1 MENHHHNESGSAG
14 AETGQVVSDMTL
26 RTYLNRFTY
35 IEPEVF
41 VKIARSMTACV
52 GKLHQQQILHL
63 DLRPERI
70 AIHPTTLHVDLKDSE
85 VAVYRTADG
94 YIRPG
99 ESGASEASLPYCS
112 PENTGRMQRPIDERS
127 DLYSLG
133 VIFYEMLAGVLP
145 FQSDNPLEWIYMHLT
160 QTPPHLRD
168 RSQRLPDGLESIVM
182 KLLEKNPD
190 NRYQN
195 TGYLIADL
203 DKIGQ
208 FQQTLFIEQGF
219 YGRENEISILS
230 QAFYSTCLGSTEI
243 VYVSGEAGIGK
254 TSLIE
259 EVFRKQQLT
268 RNFFYITG
276 KFEQISRESPYHAII
291 QAFRG
296 LMRHLLGQR
305 KDQIE
310 LWRQKLKIAL
320 GINANV
326 ITEIIPEAG
335 LILGDTSPAE
345 KLQAPETQKRFF
357 YVFRKFV
364 QVLATKE
371 HPLVLVIDD
380 LQWADFSS
388 LQLIHALL
396 CDPEC
401 QYLMFV
407 CAYRD
412 SEMDGSKLPGYA
424 PDGRGIDQTTTV
436 RQIYLYP
443 LSLAQMNQIV
453 METLNSSAEDTLPLT
468 ELLYHQSKGNPFH
481 FKQIWLRLQDDH
493 ILRYNEK
500 LRCWKWDLGRIIE
513 QIPSYAIDDLIE
525 HKLSRLPAASQEL
538 LHVAACVGSSF
549 EPHLIACVMDRPAAE
564 MSAEWSYIE
573 AEGLLLSSET
583 DKFHFAHDN
592 IQKLAYSRID
602 DISKQDIHIR
612 IGRCLLERN
621 APDGDMSFDIVNH
634 LNRGS
639 QKIADDHE
647 LMRLIK
653 LNLEAGNRAKASS
666 AYDVALGF
674 FNKAIELLDVKAWNG
689 EFELTFELHAQKAEC
704 EYLCGNYEAS
714 NREIEVLL
722 AHARSSIER
731 SRVQMTQIMQ
741 YVNQGKYLES
751 TALGLECLREH
762 EIYISPNPEGSMLEM
777 EEKRIDM
784 LLQDQ
789 FDKLTHLEEMTDP
802 DQIAAMNLIYAI
814 IASTFFSDKKV
825 FFLLIC
831 RAIELSLKHGNTPA
845 SAAIYSSFGMLLG
858 ISYGKYD
865 KGTELAKI
873 AIELSERYNVT
884 SIKSLTYMMF
894 GGVLCQFAGDARE
907 GDDDLV
913 KALRF
918 GLDSGDYVYASY
930 AMGAHVNS
938 LYTRASLSDLAKTIA
953 EYLTVL
959 ATTKDEFVR
968 QNFFLYQGWIKALQ
982 GGTSAPDSFSDAEFN
997 EEEFLNRVSQ
1007 DDTAATSLFQYCTYK
1022 TQLCYLLGRFEESAR
1037 WAEQAK
1043 GYENYATHL
1052 PHLPEC
1058 LFYESLAVL
1067 AVYEPLQDISDK
1079 LYVNLRRFKTWAQLS
1094 PANFLPRR
1102 YLLEAEFSRAIGD
1115 EEAAEEMYDKA
1126 LRKAREYDDIH
1137 TKCIAS
1143 ELAAKYYAARKQRKT
1158 ALFYLHQTID
1168 GYNEWEL
1175 KLKTTELEELQ
1186 REWQTEEEIV
1196 LIPKSEPIEA
1206 GLSQAAPGKET
1217 TGYEH
1222 QPAFIRNEDQSV
1234 ILKMTQA
1241 IAGQPDTDAA
1251 MAEMMNM
1258 VMKYAGASKGAL
1270 LVGSDDAPIIQIYA
1284 DPQIPAI
1291 SSPLAMNDQTMGQ
1304 LPEGIIRYVFRTQE
1318 EIYYTSEEDS
1328 WLIHNPYFAMHHP
1341 QSALCIPVKVN
1352 STMLGVLYLENRH
1365 TNGVFTPD
1373 RMSVLQSMASLGIMM
1388 CVLQSEQSPSLAEP
1402 ELGEE
1407 TQSEPDGMEENL
1419 TEREFEVLALLA
1431 AGLSNKEIADRLII
1445 AIGTV
1450 KVHVKNIFAKLK
1462 VNRRTKAIAQA
1473 KELKLLKRRV

>member
-1 MENHHHNESGSAG
+1 MENHHHNESSTT
-14 AETGQVVSDMTL
+14 ETGQVISDMTL

-41 VKIARSMTACV
+41 VKIARSLTACV
-52 GKLHQQQILHL
+52 GKLHQQQTLHL
-63 DLRPERI
+63 DLRPERVG
-70 AIHPTTLHVDLKDSE
+70 IHPTTLQVDLLDSGD
-85 VAVYRTADG
+85 AVYRTVDG
-94 YIRPG
+94 YIRPRG
-99 ESGASEASLPYCS
+99 SGVSEASLPYCS

-145 FQSDNPLEWIYMHLT
+145 FQSDSPLEWIYMHLT
-160 QTPPHLRD
+160 QTPPPLPD

-182 KLLEKNPD
+182 KLLEKNSN

-195 TGYLIADL
+195 TDYLIADL

-208 FQQTLFIEQGF
+208 FQQSLFIEQGF
-219 YGRENEISILS
+219 YGRENESSILS

-243 VYVSGEAGIGK
+243 VYVSGDAGIGK

-276 KFEQISRESPYHAII
+276 KFEQIFRESPYHAII

-296 LMRHLLGQR
+296 LMRHLLGLR
-305 KDQIE
+305 KDQTE
-310 LWRQKLKIAL
+310 LWRQKLKSSL

-380 LQWADFSS
+380 LQWADSSS

-412 SEMDGSKLPGYA
+412 TEMDQSKLPGYA
-424 PDGRGIDQTTTV
+424 PDGMVIDQTTTV
-436 RQIYLYP
+436 RQIYLAP
-443 LSLAQMNQIV
+443 LSLAQMNHIV
-453 METLNSSAEDTLPLT
+453 MEALHSPTEDTLSLT

-525 HKLSRLPAASQEL
+525 HKLSRLPAAAQEL

-549 EPHLIACVMDRPAAE
+549 EPHLIACVMNRPMNE
-564 MSAEWSYIE
+564 MSGEWSYIE
-573 AEGLLLSSET
+573 AQGLILSFDAGE
-583 DKFHFAHDN
+583 FHFAHDN
-592 IQKLAYSRID
+592 IQKLVYRRID
-602 DISKQDIHIR
+602 DMLKQDIHIR
-612 IGRCLLERN
+612 IGRYLLEQN
-621 APDGDMSFDIVNH
+621 TLDGDISFDVVNH

-639 QKIADDHE
+639 QKITDDHE
-647 LMRLIK
+647 LMGLIK
-653 LNLEAGNRAKASS
+653 LNLEAGHRAKSSS

-674 FNKAIELLDVKAWNG
+674 FNKAIELLDVKAWDG

-714 NREIEVLL
+714 NQEIEVLL

-731 SRVQMTQIMQ
+731 SRVQMIQIMQ
-741 YVNQGKYLES
+741 YINQGKYLES

-762 EIYISPNPEGSMLEM
+762 DIYISPNPEGSMLEM

-789 FDKLTHLEEMTDP
+789 FDKLTQLEEMTNP

-814 IASTFFSDKKV
+814 IASTFFSNKKV

-831 RAIELSLKHGNTPA
+831 RAIELSLKYGNTPA
-845 SAAIYSSFGMLLG
+845 SAAIYSSYGMLLG

-865 KGTELAKI
+865 QGTKLAKI
-873 AIELSERYNVT
+873 AIELSERHNVT
-884 SIKSLTYMMF
+884 SIKSLTYIMS

-907 GDDDLV
+907 SDDDLV

-982 GGTSAPDSFSDAEFN
+982 GGTTAPDSFSDDEFN
-997 EEEFLNRVSQ
+997 EDEFLKRISQ
-1007 DDTAATSLFQYCTYK
+1007 EDTAATSLFQYCTYK
-1022 TQLCYLLGRFEESAR
+1022 AQLCYLLGRFEEAAH

-1043 GYENYATHL
+1043 SYETYATHL
-1052 PHLPEC
+1052 PHLPES

-1067 AVYEPLQDISDK
+1067 AVYEPLQEISDR
-1079 LYVNLRRFKTWAQLS
+1079 LSINLHRFKIWAQLS

-1102 YLLEAEFSRAIGD
+1102 YLLEAEYARAIGD
-1115 EEAAEEMYDKA
+1115 KEAAEDLYDKA
-1126 LRKAREYDDIH
+1126 LRKAREYEDIH
-1137 TKCIAS
+1137 TRGLAG
-1143 ELAAKYYAARKQRKT
+1143 ELAAKYYAARKQRRT
-1158 ALFYLHQTID
+1158 ALFYLQQAVD
-1168 GYNEWEL
+1168 GYKEWEL
-1175 KLKTTELEELQ
+1175 KLKIIELEKLH
-1186 REWQTEEEIV
+1186 REWQIEEDFS
-1196 LIPKSEPIEA
+1196 PASKSARFGAAPSEAEPVEKNA
-1206 GLSQAAPGKET
+1206 GL
-1217 TGYEH
+1217 EH
-1222 QPAFIRNEDQSV
+1222 QPAVIRSEDPAV

-1258 VMKYAGASKGAL
+1258 MMKYAGASKGAL
-1270 LVGSDDAPIIQIYA
+1270 LVGSDDAPIIQVYA
-1284 DPQIPAI
+1284 DPQIPVI
-1291 SSPLAMNDQTMGQ
+1291 SSPLQMDDQTRVQ

-1318 EIYYTSEEDS
+1318 EVYYTGQEDS
-1328 WLIHNPYFAMHHP
+1328 WLIHNPYFAIHHP
-1341 QSALCIPVKVN
+1341 QSALCIPVKVH

-1365 TNGVFTPD
+1365 TTGVFRPD

-1388 CVLQSEQSPSLAEP
+1388 CVLQSGQGPSMAEP
-1402 ELGEE
+1402 ELGGDLK
-1407 TQSEPDGMEENL
+1407 SGSDSLEENL
-1419 TEREFEVLALLA
+1419 TERELEVLALLA
-1431 AGLSNKEIADRLII
+1431 AGLSNKEIADQLII

-1473 KELKLLKRRV
+1473 KELKLLERRV